1 MAENIYWWKL
11 NLAEKHK
18 MAYDNPFQSKKWYN
32 FFANNYD
39 KILDNHTSET
49 NEMSM
54 KRNIKNQKVTC
65 HRQ

>member
-1 MAENIYWWKL
+1 
-11 NLAEKHK
+11 

-39 KILDNHTSET
+39 KIIDNHTSET